1 MFSKFSKEYIL
12 TKKEKI
18 FNYIDKKVNIN
29 KNIFYCFILIKYQDK
44 ILYSIT
50 KKIKTD
56 KDFKSFKE
64 NILNKIKNIN
74 LFDLK
79 KSYIKIFIVEDLKDN
94 RNTIYKL
101 NKEFCRLN
109 YELNLLKNK
118 NIFVNYI
125 NSNFKYI
132 FSLILT
138 IFMII
143 FLINFSNLGILV
155 NFLSFETLTIVS
167 NSVIFYLIL
176 SISIL
181 FLSSLI
187 APFLIFIFQY
197 LFNNLNCHMIKEF
210 IELKTFFTLIFLFII
225 IVTQIQEIFFLIV
238 KHDSGPISNFVIKNY
253 ISQTREPSLVTIKYK
268 EDNNM
273 NEKTILLMGKDNNF
287 IYYLNFRT

>member
-197 LFNNLNCHMIKEF
+197 LFNNLTF
-210 IELKTFFTLIFLFII
+210 APKT
-225 IVTQIQEIFFLIV
+225 
-238 KHDSGPISNFVIKNY
+238 K
-253 ISQTREPSLVTIKYK
+253 
-268 EDNNM
+268 
-273 NEKTILLMGKDNNF
+273 
-287 IYYLNFRT
+287 